1 MAALLPIHILS
12 ELINMHF
19 IASAISFIIMCSVA
33 TTSAATVDFDALR
46 KAYSKPPVEW
56 PKPTLNP
63 GVEHK
68 EIGLLPK
75 VIFPKGNPYNTKK
88 MRLGEKLYFD
98 PKLSRSGQI
107 ACASCHDQDLGWA
120 DGRTLSFGHDRQKG
134 KRNAPA
140 VENAAFWHTLFWDGR
155 AESLEQQALMPIQD
169 PVEMNFT
176 LPELEA
182 RLNKLPEYQQA
193 FLEVFGESKV
203 TSERIAKALA
213 TYQRTLVSRRSDF
226 DAFLLAPKTKNER
239 LQQAYNQRLSDKAL
253 LGLHLFRTKAG
264 CMNCHSGPLFS
275 DNQFHNIGLTY
286 YKRKYE
292 DLGRYNVTGK
302 AEDVGKFKTPS
313 LRGVMNTGPWMHNGL
328 FSDMRGILNIY
339 NAGGVPIKKDPN
351 DPLAPETS
359 NLLNPLQLTVNEM
372 DALQAFLHSIT
383 ATPSGGPQARFLIQ
397 ERDENAALE
406 KQNSVK
412 SVD

>member
-1 MAALLPIHILS
+1 MVAALPPLHFLL
-12 ELINMHF
+12 ELNNMQF
-19 IASAISFIIMCSVA
+19 IASVTGFLLIC
-33 TTSAATVDFDALR
+33 SAATALAEPIDIDALR
-46 KAYSKPPVEW
+46 KAYSKPPAEW
-56 PKPTLNP
+56 PKPTLEPN
-63 GVEHK
+63 VAHN
-68 EIGLLPK
+68 EIGLLPE
-75 VIFPKGNPYNTKK
+75 VTFPKGNPYSTKK

-140 VENAAFWHTLFWDGR
+140 VENTAFWHTLFWDGR

-193 FLEVFGESKV
+193 FLAVFGDPKV
-203 TSERIAKALA
+203 TSERIGKALA

-226 DAFLLAPKTKNER
+226 DAFLLAPNIKNER
-239 LQQAYNQRLSDKAL
+239 LQRAYNQRFSNEAL

-264 CMNCHSGPLFS
+264 CMNCHAGPLFS

-286 YKRKYE
+286 YKREYE

-328 FSDMRGILNIY
+328 FGDIRGILNIY

-351 DPLAPETS
+351 DPLSPETS
-359 NLLNPLQLTVNEM
+359 VLLKPLQLTENEM
-372 DALQAFLHSIT
+372 NALEAFLQSIT
-383 ATPSGGPQARFLIQ
+383 ASPAGGPQARFLIQ
-397 ERDENAALE
+397 ERDEKAVL
-406 KQNSVK
+406 VK
-412 SVD
+412 